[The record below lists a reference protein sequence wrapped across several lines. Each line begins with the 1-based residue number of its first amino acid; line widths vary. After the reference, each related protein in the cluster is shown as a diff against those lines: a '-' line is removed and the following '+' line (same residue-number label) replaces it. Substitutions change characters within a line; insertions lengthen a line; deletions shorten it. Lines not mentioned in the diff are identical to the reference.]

1 MEASQ
6 GTPPCNQMHTK
17 SSSTNAE
24 YVPYNFAL
32 TSVLFASSYITSK
45 CSLNALAVCG
55 LFSLSLLQC

>member
-1 MEASQ
+1 
-6 GTPPCNQMHTK
+6 MHTK